1 MIYIWKGVLALGI
14 RSTAKAIIIK
24 GNKILLNKCKDI
36 KNGDYYSLPGGGQ
49 QKYETL
55 HEAVVRECLEETGYT
70 INPIKFV
77 ALCEEICMNTGFR
90 EKYPDYAHKMYHIF
104 LCELDNTEI
113 KLPTE
118 KDIMQVDSEWI
129 EIGALQDLRLLPQIV
144 GSNILGIINGTT
156 STFLGSEHISFNHG

>member
-1 MIYIWKGVLALGI
+1 MSI
-14 RSTAKAIIIK
+14 RSAAKAIINN

-36 KNGDYYSLPGGGQ
+36 KNGNYYSLPGGGQ

-70 INPIKFV
+70 ISPVKFA

-104 LCELDNTEI
+104 ICELENKEV

-118 KDIMQVDSEWI
+118 KDSMQIDSEWI
-129 EIGALQDLRLLPQIV
+129 EIGTLQSIRILPQIV
-144 GSNILGIINGTT
+144 GSNILGIINSTA
-156 STFLGSEHISFNHG
+156 STFLGSEHIDFNHG